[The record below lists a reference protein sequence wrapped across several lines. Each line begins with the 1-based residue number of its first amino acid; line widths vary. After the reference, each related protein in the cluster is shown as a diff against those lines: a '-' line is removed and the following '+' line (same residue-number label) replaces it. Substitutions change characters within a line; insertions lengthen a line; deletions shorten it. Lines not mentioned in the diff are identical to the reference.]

1 MDGAI
6 ANRIRL
12 QKSVYEKFWKLRKG
26 LSIDLEGN
34 LFYEKKK
41 IVEKSD
47 VKRIMT
53 KTFIKTWRY
62 NSKQE

>member
-6 ANRIRL
+6 ANRIRS
-12 QKSVYEKFWKLRKG
+12 QKSVYVKFWKLQKG

-47 VKRIMT
+47 VKRIVA